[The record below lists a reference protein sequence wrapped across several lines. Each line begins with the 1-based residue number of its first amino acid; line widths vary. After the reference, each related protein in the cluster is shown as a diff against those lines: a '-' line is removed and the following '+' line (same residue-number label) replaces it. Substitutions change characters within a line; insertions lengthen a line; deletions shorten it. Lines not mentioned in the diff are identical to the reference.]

1 MKFMS
6 TRDNVDVRV
15 ESNTLISTDV
25 YTHDNDTSDAECDP
39 VVESTGT
46 ILVLF
51 LISLWNF
58 LL

>member
-46 ILVLF
+46 ILVL
-51 LISLWNF
+51 LLVSLWNS